1 MFTHQSCKGTAVF
14 MATLLPRVTGQEAT
28 MVNRSNVGISNR
40 EGPAEEAR
48 DRELYPPAVG
58 DAAEPERDEPETLDI
73 QTSTK
78 TGTKASAQKEQSTRH
93 AERTAPSA
101 AKVSGAF
108 GKE

>member
-1 MFTHQSCKGTAVF
+1 
-14 MATLLPRVTGQEAT
+14 MA
-28 MVNRSNVGISNR
+28 NRSNVGISNR

-48 DRELYPPAVG
+48 GREQHPPALEG
-58 DAAEPERDEPETLDI
+58 SAAEPERDEAESLDI

-78 TGTKASAQKEQSTRH
+78 SGTKASAQKDQSTRH

-101 AKVSGAF
+101 AKVPGAF

>member
-1 MFTHQSCKGTAVF
+1 
-14 MATLLPRVTGQEAT
+14 MA
-28 MVNRSNVGISNR
+28 NRPDVGISNR

-48 DRELYPPAVG
+48 ERERYPPAVEG
-58 DAAEPERDEPETLDI
+58 DAAEPEADEPETLDI

-78 TGTKASAQKEQSTRH
+78 SGTKASAQKDQSTRH
-93 AERTAPSA
+93 PERTAPSA

>member
-1 MFTHQSCKGTAVF
+1 
-14 MATLLPRVTGQEAT
+14 MA
-28 MVNRSNVGISNR
+28 NRSNVGISNR

-48 DRELYPPAVG
+48 EREQFPPAVEG
-58 DAAEPERDEPETLDI
+58 DAAEPEREEPATLDI

-78 TGTKASAQKEQSTRH
+78 SGTKASAQKEQSTRH

>member
-1 MFTHQSCKGTAVF
+1 
-14 MATLLPRVTGQEAT
+14 
-28 MVNRSNVGISNR
+28 MVKRSNVGISNR

-48 DRELYPPAVG
+48 DRKQYPRAVEN
-58 DAAEPERDEPETLDI
+58 DATEPEGEKPERLDI